1 MRLFVALDLPSPV
14 RQRLSWLAGGL
25 AGARWVR
32 PDNYHITLRFIGE
45 CPGYRCEE
53 VDHALAALRAPGFT
67 LTLSGVGVF
76 DRNGR
81 PASVWAGVDR
91 TRPLEHLQT
100 KIETALQRI
109 GLEPE
114 RKRFMPHLTLARL
127 DNAPAHKLA
136 EWVQG
141 HNLLRT
147 NPVPVGHFTLFSSRL
162 GKEQAAYQ
170 PEVEYDLLEP

>member
-1 MRLFVALDLPSPV
+1 MRLFVALDLPPAL
-14 RQRLSWLAGGL
+14 RERLSWLQGGL
-25 AGARWVR
+25 PGARWVR
-32 PDNYHITLRFIGE
+32 PDNYHVTLRFIGE
-45 CPGYRCEE
+45 MPGFRAEE
-53 VDHALAALRAPGFT
+53 IDHALALLRVPAFP

-81 PASVWAGVDR
+81 PASIWAGVDR
-91 TRPLEHLQT
+91 TPPLEHLQA

-114 RKRFMPHLTLARL
+114 RKRFVPHMTLARL
-127 DNAPAHKLA
+127 DNPPQHKVA

-147 NPVPVGHFTLFSSRL
+147 EPVTVGHFTLFSSRL
-162 GKEQAAYQ
+162 GKEMAVYES
-170 PEVEYDLLEP
+170 EVEYELQ